1 MNKLMLAGA
10 IAAWPFLSHAELNVI
25 ADLGGKSAAPC
36 YEGINAAPQPQ
47 QQQQPIQPDYS
58 EGSVLPVAT
67 PELTPGMV
75 EPRALKLPGI
85 GALFLIGEDG
95 QSQEWLSRNAELLSR
110 RGAVGMVVNV
120 SSSES
125 LQQLRQIAPA
135 LPLAPVSGSDLARRL
150 KLEHYPVL
158 ITEHSLSQQVS
169 AQ

>member
-10 IAAWPFLSHAELNVI
+10 IVALPFLSHAELNVI
-25 ADLGGKSAAPC
+25 ADLGGTSAAPF
-36 YEGINAAPQPQ
+36 YEGINAEPQSQ
-47 QQQQPIQPDYS
+47 QNSIQPDYS

-85 GALFLIGEDG
+85 GALFVIGEDG

-120 SSSES
+120 SSSAS

-135 LPLAPVSGSDLARRL
+135 LQLAPVSSSDLARRL

>member
-10 IAAWPFLSHAELNVI
+10 IVAWPFLSHAELNVI
-25 ADLGGKSAAPC
+25 ADFGGKSAAPF
-36 YEGINAAPQPQ
+36 YEGINAEPQPQ
-47 QQQQPIQPDYS
+47 EQSILPDYS

-67 PELTPGMV
+67 TELSPGMV

-85 GALFLIGEDG
+85 GALFLIGDDG
-95 QSQEWLSRNAELLSR
+95 QSQEWLSRNAEVLTR
-110 RGAVGMVVNV
+110 HGAVGMVVNV
-120 SSSES
+120 SSSAS
-125 LQQLRQIAPA
+125 LQQLRQIAPN
-135 LPLAPVSGSDLARRL
+135 LQLAPVSGSDLARRL

>member
-25 ADLGGKSAAPC
+25 ADLGGKSAAPF
-36 YEGINAAPQPQ
+36 YEGINAEPQSQ
-47 QQQQPIQPDYS
+47 QQSIQPDYS

-67 PELTPGMV
+67 PELTPGFI
-75 EPRALKLPGI
+75 EPRTLKLPGI
-85 GALFLIGEDG
+85 GALFLVGDDA

-120 SSSES
+120 SSSAS
-125 LQQLRQIAPA
+125 LQQLRQIAPN
-135 LPLAPVSGSDLARRL
+135 LQLAPVSGSDLARRL

>member
-10 IAAWPFLSHAELNVI
+10 IVAWPFLSHAELNVI
-25 ADLGGKSAAPC
+25 ADLGGKSAAPF
-36 YEGINAAPQPQ
+36 YEGINAEPQPQ
-47 QQQQPIQPDYS
+47 QQSIQPDYS
-58 EGSVLPVAT
+58 KGSVLPVAT

-85 GALFLIGEDG
+85 GAMFLIGDDG
-95 QSQEWLSRNAELLSR
+95 QSQEWLSRNAERLSH

-120 SSSES
+120 SSSAS

-135 LPLAPVSGSDLARRL
+135 LQLAPVSGSDLAHRL

>member
-10 IAAWPFLSHAELNVI
+10 IAALPFISHAELNVI
-25 ADLGGKSAAPC
+25 ADLGGKSTAPF
-36 YEGINAAPQPQ
+36 YEGINAEPQLQ
-47 QQQQPIQPDYS
+47 QQSIQPDYS

-67 PELTPGMV
+67 PELTPGII

-85 GALFLIGEDG
+85 GALFLVGDDE
-95 QSQEWLSRNAELLSR
+95 QSQEWLSRNTKLLSR

-135 LPLAPVSGSDLARRL
+135 LQLAPVSGSDLARRL

>member
-1 MNKLMLAGA
+1 MNRLMLAGV
-10 IAAWPFLSHAELNVI
+10 IAALPFISYAELNVI
-25 ADLGGKSAAPC
+25 ADLGGKSAAPF
-36 YEGINAAPQPQ
+36 YEGINAEPQPHEQ
-47 QQQQPIQPDYS
+47 SIQPDYS

-85 GALFLIGEDG
+85 GALFLVGDDA
-95 QSQEWLSRNAELLSR
+95 QSQEWLSRNAKLLSH

-120 SSSES
+120 SSSAS
-125 LQQLRQIAPA
+125 LQQLQQIAPA
-135 LPLAPVSGSDLARRL
+135 LQLAPVSGSDLARRL

>member
-1 MNKLMLAGA
+1 MKNLMLAGA
-10 IAAWPFLSHAELNVI
+10 LVALPFLSHAELNVI
-25 ADLGGKSAAPC
+25 ADLGGKLTAPF
-36 YEGINAAPQPQ
+36 YEGINAEPQTQ
-47 QQQQPIQPDYS
+47 QQSIQPDYS

-67 PELTPGMV
+67 PELTPGII

-85 GALFLIGEDG
+85 GALFLLGDDA

-120 SSSES
+120 SSSAS
-125 LQQLRQIAPA
+125 LQQLRQIAPD
-135 LPLAPVSGSDLARRL
+135 LQLAPLSGSDLARRL
-150 KLEHYPVL
+150 QLKHYPVL

>member
-10 IAAWPFLSHAELNVI
+10 IAALPFLAHAELNVI
-25 ADLGGKSAAPC
+25 ADLGGKSAAPF
-36 YEGINAAPQPQ
+36 YEGINAEPQPQ
-47 QQQQPIQPDYS
+47 QQSIQPGYS

-67 PELTPGMV
+67 PELTPGII

-85 GALFLIGEDG
+85 GALFLVGDNA
-95 QSQEWLSRNAELLSR
+95 QSREWLSRNAELLSR

-120 SSSES
+120 SSSTS
-125 LQQLRQIAPA
+125 LQQLRQIAPD
-135 LPLAPVSGSDLARRL
+135 LQLAPVSGSDLARRL

>member
-10 IAAWPFLSHAELNVI
+10 IAALPLLSYAELNVI
-25 ADLGGKSAAPC
+25 TDLGGKSAAPF
-36 YEGINAAPQPQ
+36 YEGINAEPQSQ
-47 QQQQPIQPDYS
+47 QQSIKPDYS

-75 EPRALKLPGI
+75 EPRALNLPGI
-85 GALFLIGEDG
+85 GVLFLIGDDG
-95 QSQEWLSRNAELLSR
+95 QSQEWLLRNAELLTR
-110 RGAVGMVVNV
+110 RDAVGMVVNV
-120 SSSES
+120 SSSTS
-125 LQQLRQIAPA
+125 LQQLRQIAPN
-135 LPLAPVSGSDLARRL
+135 LQLAAVSGSDLARRL

>member
-10 IAAWPFLSHAELNVI
+10 IAALPFLSQADLNVV
-25 ADLGGKSAAPC
+25 ADLGGKSAAPF
-36 YEGINAAPQPQ
+36 YEGINAEPRPQ
-47 QQQQPIQPDYS
+47 QQSIQPDYS

-75 EPRALKLPGI
+75 DPRALTLPDI
-85 GALFLIGEDG
+85 GALFLIGDDG

-120 SSSES
+120 SSSAS
-125 LQQLRQIAPA
+125 LQQLRLIAPD
-135 LPLAPVSGSDLARRL
+135 LQLAPVSGSDLARRL

-169 AQ
+169 AH

>member
-25 ADLGGKSAAPC
+25 ADLGGKSAAPF
-36 YEGINAAPQPQ
+36 YEGINAEPQSQ
-47 QQQQPIQPDYS
+47 QQSIQPDYS

-85 GALFLIGEDG
+85 GALFVIGEDG

-120 SSSES
+120 SSSAS
-125 LQQLRQIAPA
+125 LQQLRQIATN
-135 LPLAPVSGSDLARRL
+135 LQLAPVSGSDLARRL

>member
-25 ADLGGKSAAPC
+25 ADLGGKSAAPF
-36 YEGINAAPQPQ
+36 YEGINAEPQSQ
-47 QQQQPIQPDYS
+47 QQSIQPDYS

-75 EPRALKLPGI
+75 EPHALKLPGI
-85 GALFLIGEDG
+85 GALFVIGEDG
-95 QSQEWLSRNAELLSR
+95 QSQEWLSRNAELLSH

-120 SSSES
+120 SSSAS
-125 LQQLRQIAPA
+125 LQQLRQIAPG
-135 LPLAPVSGSDLARRL
+135 LQLAPVSGSDLARRL